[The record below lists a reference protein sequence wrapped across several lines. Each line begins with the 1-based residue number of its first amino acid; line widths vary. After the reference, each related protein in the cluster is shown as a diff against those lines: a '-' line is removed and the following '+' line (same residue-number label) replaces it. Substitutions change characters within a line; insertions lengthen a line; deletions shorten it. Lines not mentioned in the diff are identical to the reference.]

1 MCPSRGDLERKRL
14 SLRWCDRLP
23 TVTHFGWLVGCLILW
38 QLMVKTGSMLHRLQ
52 QCQTFKIAD
61 CLGDAL
67 FYVLIILIIV
77 TVCIIWGG
85 WGVKNSCCL
94 LPLYATE
101 MHGGFLC
108 KRILLSSSLAHR
120 IFMHLSFGG
129 DKPAASH
136 WCNLLNGVHSPIWLR
151 MPPTPL
157 HCMHES
163 VWFTPFL
170 SLPTAV
176 PPFTISV
183 SFHLSASHPSC
194 AHCSDTISSY
204 NSPNLSVILLFS
216 KSSGVCHSASR
227 AVCRWGGGHTLFD
240 QIFTTFI

>member
-1 MCPSRGDLERKRL
+1 M
-14 SLRWCDRLP
+14 
-23 TVTHFGWLVGCLILW
+23 
-38 QLMVKTGSMLHRLQ
+38 Q
-52 QCQTFKIAD
+52 QR
-61 CLGDAL
+61 
-67 FYVLIILIIV
+67 
-77 TVCIIWGG
+77 CI
-85 WGVKNSCCL
+85 
-94 LPLYATE
+94 
-101 MHGGFLC
+101 GGFLC

-129 DKPAASH
+129 NKPAASH

-151 MPPTPL
+151 MPPTPV

-183 SFHLSASHPSC
+183 SFHLPASHSSC

-204 NSPNLSVILLFS
+204 NSPNLSVFLLFS
-216 KSSGVCHSASR
+216 KSSGVFHSASR
-227 AVCRWGGGHTLFD
+227 TVCRWGGGHTHSLVRSSLHLFNVVKITLYWILCHSEMD
-240 QIFTTFI
+240 LLLRSISPQRNISCDSSVAE